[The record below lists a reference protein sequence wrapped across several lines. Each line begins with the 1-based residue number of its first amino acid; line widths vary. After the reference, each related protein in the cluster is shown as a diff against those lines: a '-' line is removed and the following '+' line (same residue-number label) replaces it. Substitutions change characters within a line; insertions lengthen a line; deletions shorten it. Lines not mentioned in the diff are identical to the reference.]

1 MDINRMKV
9 FAIGAAAL
17 LAAGGCSDVNVAAGS
32 CGSNSQPSTL
42 NSQLSNLMPVPV
54 KVEAREGC
62 ADAAAIGKVKVVKA
76 AVPGAR
82 AETADEA
89 YILEVAPSG
98 VTITAPTARAE
109 IWARVTLEQLTRL
122 AGGKAPCC
130 RITDWPRFK
139 WRGFMHDSGRNFL
152 EVEHVKGLI
161 DAMSRCKMNLFH
173 WHFTEYYGWRLE
185 SKKYP
190 ELQKDSTFYLRYI
203 GQYYTQEEF
212 KDVVDYAYARGV
224 TVMPEFDIPGHALAF
239 RRAFGYQ
246 TMRDEGVREKLCD
259 LVDELCALA
268 PKEKL
273 PFIHLGS
280 DEARLPEEKVPPQW
294 LGPIVD
300 RVHAAGRTVVGW
312 TPGELAG
319 LTDRGPTVG
328 MRWGRPKA
336 TGAVGVIPFFDASGM
351 YLDAL
356 DPFEISAVAT
366 YRRICPWDES
376 EGERL
381 GAITCA
387 WHDDFAGT
395 GVRTIGNQAIM
406 PALVLFG
413 DAYWRGRDSEPAG
426 KNGRMMPRGGDPRL
440 AKAADIERRTAAQ
453 RDRVWNDSPYP
464 FQFLKQ
470 TDMRWRVSLADGTLL
485 AKDVAQATVFLW
497 QNALAGVEGGKLGAE
512 GGNLTTNRTGTA
524 ILETWIK
531 APEAIECGAWIGFT
545 DYTRDHGRAC
555 SAPTPGIGQWSRFDA
570 TVEINGK
577 KVPPPKWKKPGQK
590 AGGDVTYL
598 LYVHELDEIAFEDE
612 EYYMREPTPI
622 RLEKGWNHV
631 KLTVPMKTKARGH
644 APWVG
649 TFIPLLG
656 TTEHPREVPGLEYSS
671 EPR

>member
-1 MDINRMKV
+1 MEINRMKV
-9 FAIGAAAL
+9 LALGAAAF
-17 LAAGGCSDVNVAAGS
+17 LAAGGCTRAPERAAS
-32 CGSNSQPSTL
+32 AAL
-42 NSQLSNLMPVPV
+42 DELMPVPV

-62 ADAAAIGKVKVVKA
+62 ADAAAIGRVKVVKA

-89 YILEVAPSG
+89 YVLE
-98 VTITAPTARAE
+98 
-109 IWARVTLEQLTRL
+109 VTLEQLTRL

-152 EVEHVKGLI
+152 EVEHVKGII

-203 GQYYTQEEF
+203 GQYYTQQDF

-328 MRWGRPKA
+328 MRWGRPKSA
-336 TGAVGVIPFFDASGM
+336 GNVGVIPFFDASGM
-351 YLDAL
+351 YLDSL
-356 DPFEISAVAT
+356 DPFEIPAVAT

-376 EGERL
+376 EGERF

-413 DAYWRGRDSEPAG
+413 DAYWRGRDEEQPG
-426 KNGRMMPRGGDPRL
+426 RNGRRLPAIDDPRF
-440 AKAADIERRTAAQ
+440 AKIVEIERRTAAQ

-464 FQFLKQ
+464 FQFLRQ
-470 TDMRWRVSLADGTLL
+470 SDMRWRVSLADGCRSRTARCSRRMLRRRRCSYGRTRL
-485 AKDVAQATVFLW
+485 RAWRAASSVW
-497 QNALAGVEGGKLGAE
+497 RAE
-512 GGNLTTNRTGTA
+512 TSPRT
-524 ILETWIK
+524 
-531 APEAIECGAWIGFT
+531 
-545 DYTRDHGRAC
+545 
-555 SAPTPGIGQWSRFDA
+555 
-570 TVEINGK
+570 
-577 KVPPPKWKKPGQK
+577 
-590 AGGDVTYL
+590 
-598 LYVHELDEIAFEDE
+598 
-612 EYYMREPTPI
+612 
-622 RLEKGWNHV
+622 
-631 KLTVPMKTKARGH
+631 ARGRRSSKRGSSLRRRWTAARGSASRTTRVTTA
-644 APWVG
+644 APIPRPRRASGSG
-649 TFIPLLG
+649 TGSTRPWRSMG
-656 TTEHPREVPGLEYSS
+656 GRWHRRNGASPDSRRAAT
-671 EPR
+671 

>member
-1 MDINRMKV
+1 MEINRMKV
-9 FAIGAAAL
+9 FAIGTAAF
-17 LAAGGCSDVNVAAGS
+17 LAAGGCARVPERAAS
-32 CGSNSQPSTL
+32 AAL
-42 NSQLSNLMPVPV
+42 DELMPVPV

-122 AGGKAPCC
+122 AGGQAPCC

-152 EVEHVKGLI
+152 EVEHVKGII
-161 DAMSRCKMNLFH
+161 DAMSRSKMNLFH

-203 GQYYTQEEF
+203 GQYYTQQDF

-259 LVDELCALA
+259 LVDELCSLA

-328 MRWGRPKA
+328 MRWGRPKS
-336 TGAVGVIPFFDASGM
+336 TGNVGVIPFFDASGM
-351 YLDAL
+351 YLDSL
-356 DPFEISAVAT
+356 DPFEIPAVAT

-413 DAYWRGRDSEPAG
+413 DAYWRGRDEEQPG
-426 KNGRMMPRGGDPRL
+426 RNGRRLPAIDDPRF
-440 AKAADIERRTAAQ
+440 AKIGDIERRTAAQ

-464 FQFLKQ
+464 FQFLRQ
-470 TDMRWRVSLADGTLL
+470 SDMRWRVSLADGTLL

-497 QNALAGVEGGKLGAE
+497 QNALAGVEGGKLSVE
-512 GGNLTTNRTGTA
+512 SGNLTTNRTGTA

-531 APEAIECGAWIGFT
+531 SPEAVDCGAWIGFT
-545 DYTRDHGRAC
+545 DYTRDHGRAY
-555 SAPTPGIGQWSRFDA
+555 SAPTPGVGQWNRFDA
-570 TVEINGK
+570 TVEINGR
-577 KVPPPKWKKPGQK
+577 KVAPPKWRKPGQQ

-622 RLEKGWNHV
+622 HLEKGWNHV
-631 KLTVPMKTKARGH
+631 KLTIPMKKRAGGH

-656 TTEHPREVPGLEYSS
+656 TTEHPREVLGLEYSS
-671 EPR
+671 NPPSL